1 MSLVLPAFFGGGI
14 GLAAGA
20 LLLLILRLTPSAR
33 LKARLSGLVV
43 ARKPGITAK
52 KKEEGGGRRFIVP
65 TLGGA
70 VFSGLIA
77 GRMPYMLAAV
87 PVGAALGFLAGK
99 LAVKLYRS
107 RTHFQ
112 RLREAAV
119 LYESIDLFTRA
130 GFTPRQAMELSLP
143 LLTLLRPAVERCIA
157 SWSGGALRAIEQLG
171 NDINLK
177 EADVLIAVLM
187 QIVEGGGETHGGN
200 GRRSASPGRTA
211 AEPRRNADR
220 GQACLLDG
228 VHLPAGSRAG
238 GDAAGAPG
246 LQGHQHDQQFACWL
260 NFKEE
265 VFLTC
270 LKALSSF

>member
-187 QIVEGGGETHGGN
+187 QIVEGGVAKLTGVMEEEALRLDELRQSLGEM
-200 GRRSASPGRTA
+200 RIA
-211 AEPRRNADR
+211 AKPVYSTVYIFLPVAALV
-220 GQACLLDG
+220 GMLLG
-228 VHLPAGSRAG
+228 PLAFRAISMINSLRVG
-238 GDAAGAPG
+238 
-246 LQGHQHDQQFACWL
+246 
-260 NFKEE
+260 
-265 VFLTC
+265 
-270 LKALSSF
+270 